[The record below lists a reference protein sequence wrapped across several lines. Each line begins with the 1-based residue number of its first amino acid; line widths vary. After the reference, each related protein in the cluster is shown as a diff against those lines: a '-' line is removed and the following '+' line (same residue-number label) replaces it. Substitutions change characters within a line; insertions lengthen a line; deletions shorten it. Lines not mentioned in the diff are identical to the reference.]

1 MSRSGYSDDC
11 EFLDLYRANV
21 DRAIAGKR
29 GQAFLREMAA
39 AMDAMPVKRLIG
51 DQLVDSSG
59 EVCGIGAVCEARGV
73 DVSGIDYYSP
83 CDVARSVG
91 IATALAAEIEWIND
105 ERNETP
111 EQRWTRVRK
120 WVADNLQ
127 KHE

>member
-39 AMDAMPVKRLIG
+39 ALDAMPVKRLIG

-83 CDVARSVG
+83 SDVARAVG

-105 ERNETP
+105 GCNETP

-120 WVADNLQ
+120 WVADNLRNGL
-127 KHE
+127 